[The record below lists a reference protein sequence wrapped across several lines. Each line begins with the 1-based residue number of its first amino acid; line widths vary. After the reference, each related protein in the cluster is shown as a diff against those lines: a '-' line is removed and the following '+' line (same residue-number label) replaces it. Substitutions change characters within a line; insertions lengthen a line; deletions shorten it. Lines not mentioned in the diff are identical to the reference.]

1 METAGVPPPASAA
14 RSERV
19 IPAFKPPDILWYFGA
34 FATAFATFE
43 VITKIPDSQRDLWQL
58 LVALAFFAAF
68 AFASFVLLRTWWIPG
83 GLTAALAIGMV
94 PAIGH
99 GFTSLIGTYPK
110 DVFFDPTQNFSWSVF
125 LIGVMS
131 IVAGL
136 VAFALTRFSF
146 ILFTVVLGISLTVQ
160 LLIPGIHHHPSADD
174 HLVAAIVLGA
184 VLVLIGLMLDAGG
197 RRRDAFWFHVGGFT
211 NVAVGL
217 AYYSAAPSGNS
228 ERGWIPMFIAGAVVL
243 VCSAPLWRGT
253 WAAYGLLGFYAPIL
267 HWLTNVLT
275 ADTAGRAWLLLAV
288 SVSIF
293 LLGFGLARSGRWRGR
308 VGAAR
313 IDA

>member
-58 LVALAFFAAF
+58 LLALAFFAAF

-83 GLTAALAIGMV
+83 GLTAALAVAMV

-125 LIGVMS
+125 LIGVVS

-146 ILFTVVLGISLTVQ
+146 LFFTVVLGISLTTQ

-184 VLVLIGLMLDAGG
+184 VLVLIGLILDAGG

-217 AYYSAAPSGNS
+217 AYYSAAPSS
-228 ERGWIPMFIAGAVVL
+228 
-243 VCSAPLWRGT
+243 ST
-253 WAAYGLLGFYAPIL
+253 YAS
-267 HWLTNVLT
+267 
-275 ADTAGRAWLLLAV
+275 LATR
-288 SVSIF
+288 
-293 LLGFGLARSGRWRGR
+293 GLAPSPAASTATSQSAATETASRTRSLDKMGSPSPRSASQVRRAPWPKAQRYVR
-308 VGAAR
+308 SPSALSVTRIAATSSR
-313 IDA
+313 

>member
-1 METAGVPPPASAA
+1 
-14 RSERV
+14 
-19 IPAFKPPDILWYFGA
+19 
-34 FATAFATFE
+34 
-43 VITKIPDSQRDLWQL
+43 
-58 LVALAFFAAF
+58 
-68 AFASFVLLRTWWIPG
+68 
-83 GLTAALAIGMV
+83 
-94 PAIGH
+94 IGH

-125 LIGVMS
+125 LIGVVS

-184 VLVLIGLMLDAGG
+184 VHVLMGLMLDAGG

-228 ERGWIPMFIAGAVVL
+228 ERSWIPMFIAGAVVL

-253 WAAYGLLGFYAPIL
+253 WAAYWLLCFYAPIL
-267 HWLTNVLT
+267 HWLTIVLT
-275 ADTAGRAWLLLAV
+275 ADTAGRTTRA
-288 SVSIF
+288 
-293 LLGFGLARSGRWRGR
+293 ARS
-308 VGAAR
+308 AAR
-313 IDA
+313 RSPPPRRPRPGRLRRPSRPRPLDPVTRRARRHRAARARFAALPRRRHRGTCARRPHTR